1 MVERKSLKKIIFN
14 FIADNKKLQSEIRN
28 LPLRL
33 RIKATGKILFKSML
47 IGLFVAIIPCIICGV
62 VIILH
67 IGFDYNLPVFAII
80 YVLLILAIICCII
93 AILRFLPP
101 GKMLEMI
108 EDIKKTDRAI

>member
-1 MVERKSLKKIIFN
+1 MVGRKSLKKIILD

-28 LPLRL
+28 LPLRI
-33 RIKATGKILFKSML
+33 RIKATGKIIFKSML
-47 IGLFVAIIPCIICGV
+47 IGLLVAIIPCIICGV

-67 IGFDYNLPVFAII
+67 IGFGYNLPVFAII
-80 YVLLILAIICCII
+80 CVLLILAMICCII
-93 AILRFLPP
+93 AYLRFFPP